1 MNQIAPTLNQLDQ
14 KGYTIVPDLLGE
26 DQVAEVKD
34 WVARIIACGN
44 DAPKSLEPQ
53 FECTDPTSLRK
64 IRRLFWHDMPFWMD
78 QFRRGKLRE
87 FVRESI
93 GEDAALI
100 FHAAFLKPAGVGS
113 AIEPHQDQALWPQ
126 PYPSAISVWVALEA
140 ATLEN
145 GCLEIYEETHRMGDL
160 PHNDGVWHACV
171 DISSFRKTSI
181 PLASGDAVAWHRLMV
196 HGSAANL
203 SDKPRWGM
211 VMVFARESEPG
222 FDAFDRYPL
231 KLL

>member
-1 MNQIAPTLNQLDQ
+1 MNQIAPMLNQLDHN
-14 KGYTIVPDLLGE
+14 GYIIVPGLLDE
-26 DQVAEVKD
+26 AQVTEVKD
-34 WVARIIACGN
+34 WVARIVARGSDVPI
-44 DAPKSLEPQ
+44 SLEPQ
-53 FECTDPTSLRK
+53 FECTDPASLRK
-64 IRRLFWHDMPFWMD
+64 IRRLFWNDMPFWKD
-78 QFRRGKLRE
+78 QFRRSRLRE
-87 FVRESI
+87 LVREMI
-93 GEDAALI
+93 GEGAVLI

-126 PYPSAISVWVALEA
+126 PYPGAISVWVALEP

-145 GCLEIYEETHRMGDL
+145 GCLEMYEETHRMGDL
-160 PHNDGVWHACV
+160 PHNHGDWHACV
-171 DISSFRKTSI
+171 DISSFRKTRI
-181 PLASGDAVAWHRLMV
+181 PLPPGDAVAWHRLMV
-196 HGSAANL
+196 HGSAANK